1 MTFLEGAKRMS
12 DNVDLVVGFCIPS
25 HLVDAFD
32 DFVTAAVTALDG
44 MVERDAW
51 AEDERQ
57 IVEWLE
63 SDKWKTNVKLTGRRS
78 RSGGATG

>member
-1 MTFLEGAKRMS
+1 MS
-12 DNVDLVVGFCIPS
+12 DNVDLVVGFYIPS

-63 SDKWKTNVKLTGRRS
+63 SDKWKTNAEL
-78 RSGGATG
+78 SGSWPRASDQL

>member
-1 MTFLEGAKRMS
+1 MS

-63 SDKWKTNVKLTGRRS
+63 SDKWKTNINYINDKRLHEENR
-78 RSGGATG
+78 

>member
-1 MTFLEGAKRMS
+1 MS

-63 SDKWKTNVKLTGRRS
+63 SDKWKTNINYIAV
-78 RSGGATG
+78 AVA